1 MTTRRAMNA
10 DTAPRTTA
18 DALRDALVAHGT
30 VRSGQVE
37 AAMRAV
43 PRHLFLDNE
52 PLEVAYADESII
64 TCRSD
69 DGRPLSSVSQPSVVA
84 TMLEQA
90 RLQSGERVLKIGAG
104 KGYNAA
110 LLAHLVAPDGEV
122 TTVDINPE
130 LVADARQV
138 LTAVSG
144 KNVHVVCADG
154 EYGAQDRAP
163 YSLVIVTV
171 GAAELPPAWLDQ
183 LTQDG
188 RIVVPLRL
196 RGLFRLIA
204 FEREDGHLVS
214 RDMKGFGFVSMQG
227 EGALSQRTVRLG
239 GEDVRLVVDDG
250 QPADAQAL
258 SQALTLP
265 RQEAWTGVALDGAE
279 GVLPSLDLWLA
290 SALDTYG
297 RLHPDGEAAKRGVV
311 GLTLPAG
318 SSATWER
325 DCIAY
330 LTVRDTAGPGDA
342 GRYELGA
349 CAYGPEAKWLAARL
363 AEQVRVWDR
372 EKRSGPEAAISPGWS
387 PWRVAGRPPKAGG
400 REGGHPAPGGSG
412 PPALRSPR
420 PRRVKGRSPQPD
432 RRTPTARPGSYGAR
446 SAAGRHRRACSPGRR
461 RAARCRP
468 ARSARRRCGARSP
481 PRRRAGA

>member
-1 MTTRRAMNA
+1 MNTLPAMNA
-10 DTAPRTTA
+10 DTAPKTTA
-18 DALRDALVAHGT
+18 DTLRDELVDTLVAHGT
-30 VRSGQVE
+30 VQSSQVE

-52 PLEVAYADESII
+52 PLKVAYADESVII
-64 TCRSD
+64 RRSD

-90 RLQSGERVLKIGAG
+90 RLQSGERVLEIGAG

-110 LLAHLVAPDGEV
+110 LLARLVDPDGEV
-122 TTVDINPE
+122 TTVDINPD
-130 LVADARQV
+130 LVTDARQV
-138 LTAVSG
+138 LTAVSD
-144 KNVHVVCADG
+144 KKVHVICADG
-154 EYGAQDRAP
+154 EYGAKDHAP

-188 RIVVPLRL
+188 RIVVPLRF

-214 RDMKGFGFVSMQG
+214 RDMKVFGFVSMQG
-227 EGALSQRTVRLG
+227 DGALPQRTVPLG
-239 GEDVRLVVDDG
+239 SEDVQLVVDDG

-258 SQALTLP
+258 SQALSFP
-265 RQEAWTGVALDGAE
+265 RQEAWTGVALGGAE

-290 SALDTYG
+290 NVLDAYG
-297 RLHPDGEAAKRGVV
+297 RLHADGEAVKRGVV

-325 DCIAY
+325 DSLAY

-342 GRYELGA
+342 GGYELGA
-349 CAYGPEAKWLAARL
+349 CAYGPESERLAARL

-372 EKRSGPEAAISPGWS
+372 EKRSGSGGVIRAYP
-387 PWRVAGRPPKAGG
+387 AGT
-400 REGGHPAPGGSG
+400 
-412 PPALRSPR
+412 
-420 PRRVKGRSPQPD
+420 PD
-432 RRTPTARPGSYGAR
+432 DQLV
-446 SAAGRHRRACSPGRR
+446 PGRVINR
-461 RAARCRP
+461 RHTRFVI
-468 ARSARRRCGARSP
+468 SHS
-481 PRRRAGA
+481 